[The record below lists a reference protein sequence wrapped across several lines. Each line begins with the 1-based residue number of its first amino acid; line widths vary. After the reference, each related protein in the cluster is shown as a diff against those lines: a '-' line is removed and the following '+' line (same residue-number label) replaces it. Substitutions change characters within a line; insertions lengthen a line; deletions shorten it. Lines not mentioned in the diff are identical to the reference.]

1 VYDVTNYLDDA
12 CSIRFVK
19 DNDTLGGNI
28 IDQDGNVYHPVKIG
42 NQVWLQENWACT
54 KFANGEAI
62 TKGLTDGE
70 SWYDY
75 YEAVEANAFYLG
87 APVTS
92 EVNDPNHI
100 RPKEDDVTVKVEYI
114 DPKVDFWE
122 YESITIPDAIHFG
135 SLYNHAACMDVRGIA
150 NVGFRLPTYTEM
162 VNFKDF
168 IGTNNGLD
176 LRDTGAEYWDFNGG
190 ATNLHNFNSRGS
202 GMRFEGGNFML
213 LKNFAAYWTDTE
225 NEYFP
230 ENAWLLSVNDSSGG
244 VATVVVVNYSKKN
257 ASSIRLVKDV
267 TTLANGESG
276 TYTGNDGRVY
286 PTICIDGVEYMAADL
301 CETKFRDG
309 SLIPNVSINAEWA
322 ALNSAGMCYYN
333 NVQSNAYTLE
343 TIIPDATRIRPI
355 GADVKLRSEYV
366 VGGGAGGSVEY
377 EQIITTTNGTA
388 DGDGVITGTV
398 TFNLD
403 PDIDTAKPIKVI
415 DGSLFTKAY
424 TINNAASPKTIT
436 MAVAPLAEND
446 LTIYFYKI

>member
-1 VYDVTNYLDDA
+1 
-12 CSIRFVK
+12 
-19 DNDTLGGNI
+19 
-28 IDQDGNVYHPVKIG
+28 
-42 NQVWLQENWACT
+42 
-54 KFANGEAI
+54 
-62 TKGLTDGE
+62 
-70 SWYDY
+70 
-75 YEAVEANAFYLG
+75 
-87 APVTS
+87 
-92 EVNDPNHI
+92 
-100 RPKEDDVTVKVEYI
+100 
-114 DPKVDFWE
+114 
-122 YESITIPDAIHFG
+122 
-135 SLYNHAACMDVRGIA
+135 MDVRGIA